1 MNEEMEIG
9 LVVEIEGN
17 SVIVETNQF
26 SNDLTYFYNGVV
38 YRGICVGQFIGIIRG
53 PYLIIGRVVKEYLED
68 INAVQNKIS
77 YSLDNIRR
85 KVVVNVI
92 GYIENGSF
100 NLGIISYPMVYNSAV
115 MLDEKQISAV
125 VNDYNG
131 TNDEFNLTIGKTVKE
146 NSIVKINPFNFF
158 NTHIGIFGNTGS
170 GKSNTLAKIYTELFN
185 NEYLDVSNSEF
196 LFIDFN
202 GEYTGNDVLTSNKK
216 VTFLSTGKKE
226 EDKINISSSTFWD
239 IDTLSILFSATEKTQ
254 KPFLKNAIDFFLD
267 KENYEITDEKIISG
281 ICSAFYN
288 TFHSNNCKETNKL
301 LHLIYDEIGISQDT
315 ISKIPY
321 YDYMWHELSRTY
333 YKDGMYI
340 NQVDDKD
347 LKEKRSDLNELLEK
361 ELKTKY
367 LSTTEKM
374 KIAIYAQLIYGL
386 SYGQVQYEY
395 ISPLIERLKSRTKII
410 DKLINITDE
419 QEKCN
424 VSVISLRKCNTD
436 AKKMIPLLLVKNTY
450 NKHKEL
456 NEDGINKSFHLIID
470 EAHNILSEQS
480 IREESTWKDYRL
492 ETFEEIIKEGRK
504 FGYYITLAS
513 QRPSDIS
520 ETIISQL
527 HNYLIHRLVS
537 ELDLRMINN
546 TINTLDSVSKSNIPL
561 LSPGQCIITGTSF
574 SIAKIVQITKLDDAA
589 APDSASAN
597 LKNLWIKT

>member
-1 MNEEMEIG
+1 M
-9 LVVEIEGN
+9 
-17 SVIVETNQF
+17 
-26 SNDLTYFYNGVV
+26 
-38 YRGICVGQFIGIIRG
+38 
-53 PYLIIGRVVKEYLED
+53 
-68 INAVQNKIS
+68 
-77 YSLDNIRR
+77 
-85 KVVVNVI
+85 
-92 GYIENGSF
+92 
-100 NLGIISYPMVYNSAV
+100 
-115 MLDEKQISAV
+115 
-125 VNDYNG
+125 
-131 TNDEFNLTIGKTVKE
+131 
-146 NSIVKINPFNFF
+146 
-158 NTHIGIFGNTGS
+158 
-170 GKSNTLAKIYTELFN
+170 
-185 NEYLDVSNSEF
+185 
-196 LFIDFN
+196 
-202 GEYTGNDVLTSNKK
+202 
-216 VTFLSTGKKE
+216 
-226 EDKINISSSTFWD
+226 
-239 IDTLSILFSATEKTQ
+239 
-254 KPFLKNAIDFFLD
+254 KNAINFFLD
-267 KENYEITDEKIISG
+267 KESYEITDEKIITG

-301 LHLIYDEIGISQDT
+301 LHLIYDEIHIDQGKISN
-315 ISKIPY
+315 IPF
-321 YDYMWHELSRTY
+321 YDWGWHEKYNSY
-333 YKDGMYI
+333 YKDGSFI
-340 NQVDDKD
+340 NSIEDVILRRKQSV
-347 LKEKRSDLNELLEK
+347 LKELLEK
-361 ELKTKY
+361 EWDISH

-419 QEKCN
+419 QEECN

-520 ETIISQL
+520 GTIISQL